1 MKTITGFIFLV
12 AAAVC
17 TACATQESATLPSH
31 PEGQATAAQRSAF
44 EKKPGDNYPGYQRI
58 VVNGQERYCRN
69 DLATGSHTER
79 KAVCLTEAQM
89 KAEQLRAQEFLLQVE
104 RTAATMPQSPM
115 NVGGMAR

>member
-12 AAAVC
+12 TAAAC
-17 TACATQESATLPSH
+17 AACATREPPTLPSH
-31 PEGQATAAQRSAF
+31 PEAQATASELGALV
-44 EKKPGDNYPGYQRI
+44 KKPGDNYPGYQRI
-58 VVNGQERYCRN
+58 VVDGQERYCRN

-79 KAVCLTEAQM
+79 KAVCLTEAQV
-89 KAEQLRAQEFLLQVE
+89 KAEQLRAQEFLHEVE